1 MPTIMEETKTQNI
14 ILDIP
19 ELQRSINM
27 LGDMTP
33 LTDKTDEHNWSHDV
47 ESQLQNIEVN
57 SKQQAD
63 ISKSQYLELI
73 FLQKYFKIPVIAVSG
88 LNSVFA
94 IFLQSYIPQNAVSI
108 INCILAFFVA
118 TMGSIELYLGITKK
132 MDIALN
138 SYQSFYLLSVKI
150 NNCLRLERSHREQ
163 MDGRAFL
170 VACLNEYEQ
179 LFTQN
184 NITADKYEDKLTNI
198 EIIENK

>member
-1 MPTIMEETKTQNI
+1 MPTIMEETKNE
-14 ILDIP
+14 LVIP
-19 ELQRSINM
+19 DFERSLNM
-27 LGDMTP
+27 LGNMTP
-33 LTDKTDEHNWSHDV
+33 LTDKTDDHNWSNDV
-47 ESQLQNIEVN
+47 EVQLQNIEVN

-73 FLQKYFKIPVIAVSG
+73 FLQKYFKIPVIVISG

-94 IFLQSYIPQNAVSI
+94 IGLNSFVPQNGVSI
-108 INCILAFFVA
+108 INCILAFIVA
-118 TMGSIELYLGITKK
+118 TMGSIELYLGITKR

-138 SYQSFYLLSVKI
+138 TYQSFYLLSVKI

-163 MDGRAFL
+163 MDGRSFL
-170 VACLNEYEQ
+170 IACLNEYEQ

-198 EIIENK
+198 EIIVKK

>member
-1 MPTIMEETKTQNI
+1 MEETKETRNM

-19 ELQRSINM
+19 ALERSINM
-27 LGDMTP
+27 LGNMTP
-33 LTDKTDEHNWSHDV
+33 LTDKTDEHNWSNDV
-47 ESQLQNIEVN
+47 ETQLQNIEVN
-57 SKQQAD
+57 AKQQAD
-63 ISKSQYLELI
+63 ISKHQYLDLI
-73 FLQKYFKIPVIAVSG
+73 FLQKYFKIPVIVISG

-94 IFLQSYIPQNAVSI
+94 IGLQSFMPQSSVSI

-198 EIIENK
+198 EIIEKI